1 MQPEVPT
8 AYPKP
13 HRHSLLSK
21 TPTPTNQT
29 ILPPNQKPEQKR
41 RLIKRQERTQGWAA
55 PRKRGALRG
64 SRGRCGRGGD
74 RWRCRPRRATA
85 ASPLRPSP
93 ANPRR
98 RFSPVSPAASFR
110 AIAAVGVAGC
120 FWKLG
125 ALRDSMVGAMS
136 PRVGVGEWGQTARD
150 DAWIGRRAWT
160 VSWGLR
166 PQPNGAVPRAFSLSV
181 PSSMTRGKCRV
192 HRAVATGPEL
202 RVNRYY
208 QSKFKIWIW
217 IQNRKHLTKF
227 SKILQGV

>member
-136 PRVGVGEWGQTARD
+136 PPGRSWGVGPNCQ
-150 DAWIGRRAWT
+150 GRRVDRQACVDCQLGPT
-160 VSWGLR
+160 TAAQWGS
-166 PQPNGAVPRAFSLSV
+166 A
-181 PSSMTRGKCRV
+181 PSFFPF
-192 HRAVATGPEL
+192 GPLFNDE
-202 RVNRYY
+202 
-208 QSKFKIWIW
+208 
-217 IQNRKHLTKF
+217 
-227 SKILQGV
+227 G